1 MIAAV
6 TNWWATHSPFAL
18 NERLHGP
25 MRRSDKVVFIITAT
39 VAIWLVLFLLA
50 AFYVMGGL

>member
-1 MIAAV
+1 MIALR
-6 TNWWATHSPFAL
+6 NWWATSNPFAL
-18 NERLHGP
+18 NERAHGP
-25 MRRSDKVVFIITAT
+25 MRRSDKVVFILTAT